1 MSNEQTAVVLLKMA
15 LEKGLGRKNLTSAS
29 ITGGYLFYRLKQTT
43 YAVNIATLEVFKAL
57 DEEDGTRL
65 FVDDYSMMTQDYLMR
80 ILNDEEEVIRLADQ
94 FLERRK

>member
-1 MSNEQTAVVLLKMA
+1 MSNVETAVVLLKMA

-43 YAVNIATLEVFKAL
+43 YAVNIASLEVFKAI

-65 FVDDYSMMTQDYLMR
+65 FVDDYSMMTQEYLNN
-80 ILNDEEEVIRLADQ
+80 ILNDENEVMRLADE
-94 FLERRK
+94 FIKGR

>member
-1 MSNEQTAVVLLKMA
+1 MSNVETAVVLLKMA

-43 YAVNIATLEVFKAL
+43 YAVNIASLEVFKAI

-65 FVDDYSMMTQDYLMR
+65 FVDDYSMMTQEYLNN
-80 ILNDEEEVIRLADQ
+80 ILNDENEVMRLADE
-94 FLERRK
+94 FIKGRR

>member
-43 YAVNIATLEVFKAL
+43 YAVNIASLEVFKAI

-80 ILNDEEEVIRLADQ
+80 LLNDEEEVMRLADQ

>member
-1 MSNEQTAVVLLKMA
+1 MSNVDTAIVLLKMA

-43 YAVNIATLEVFKAL
+43 YAVNIASLEVFKAI

-65 FVDDYSMMTQDYLMR
+65 FVDDYSMMTQEYINN
-80 ILNDEEEVIRLADQ
+80 ILNDENEVMRLADE
-94 FLERRK
+94 FIKGRR

>member
-65 FVDDYSMMTQDYLMR
+65 FVDDYSMMTQEYLNN
-80 ILNDEEEVIRLADQ
+80 ILNNETEVMKLADD
-94 FLERRK
+94 FLKGRN

>member
-43 YAVNIATLEVFKAL
+43 YAVNIASLEVFKTI

-80 ILNDEEEVIRLADQ
+80 ILNDEEEVMRLADQ

>member
-65 FVDDYSMMTQDYLMR
+65 FVDDYSMMTQDYLNN
-80 ILNDEEEVIRLADQ
+80 ILNNETEVMKLADD
-94 FLERRK
+94 FLKGRN

>member
-1 MSNEQTAVVLLKMA
+1 MSNVETAVVLLKMA

-43 YAVNIATLEVFKAL
+43 YAVNIASLEVFKAI

-65 FVDDYSMMTQDYLMR
+65 FVDDYSMMTQEYINN
-80 ILNDEEEVIRLADQ
+80 ILNDENEVMRLADE
-94 FLERRK
+94 FIKGRR

>member
-1 MSNEQTAVVLLKMA
+1 MSNVDTAIVLLKMA

-43 YAVNIATLEVFKAL
+43 YAVNIASLEVFKAI

-80 ILNDEEEVIRLADQ
+80 ILNDEEEVTRLADQ

>member
-65 FVDDYSMMTQDYLMR
+65 FVDDYSMMTQDYLNN
-80 ILNDEEEVIRLADQ
+80 ILNNETEVMKLADD
-94 FLERRK
+94 FLKGRK